1 MEQGG
6 RFPRGPLSHR
16 ALRGAEHSECGVS
29 LGGSKSFQ
37 ISHYHLLFVI
47 YYLSFETGV
56 GIMCYERV
64 KKNWM
69 DGLMSVAALKDAYR
83 AGIITREQYREIR
96 ALPQRGTA

>member
-1 MEQGG
+1 
-6 RFPRGPLSHR
+6 
-16 ALRGAEHSECGVS
+16 
-29 LGGSKSFQ
+29 
-37 ISHYHLLFVI
+37 
-47 YYLSFETGV
+47 
-56 GIMCYERV
+56 MCYERV